1 MREWL
6 RVEAHVPIA
15 GGNPAGTPD
24 FIRSGL
30 PRTRPEPDRHT
41 PREHKVMSSMSAS
54 EIARL
59 QVCLR
64 RLLGSPELTVNPPPR
79 AGLSVEV
86 AVKGEVIGTIHRDED
101 EGEVSY
107 ALHMTILEEDLP
119 AETAAARSRR

>member
-1 MREWL
+1 
-6 RVEAHVPIA
+6 
-15 GGNPAGTPD
+15 
-24 FIRSGL
+24 
-30 PRTRPEPDRHT
+30 
-41 PREHKVMSSMSAS
+41 MSSMSAS